1 MPHIT
6 GKNRQHKEVAFSW
19 KELELALTE
28 EVAFETE
35 SEDKQDILTDT
46 DRFEWTKCTWTG
58 QGREE
63 TQKMET
69 AVCSATMSN
78 SVKPDYRIYLKKSRY
93 YG

>member
-35 SEDKQDILTDT
+35 SEDKQDF
-46 DRFEWTKCTWTG
+46 DR
-58 QGREE
+58 
-63 TQKMET
+63 
-69 AVCSATMSN
+69 
-78 SVKPDYRIYLKKSRY
+78 YR
-93 YG
+93 